1 MNPQNFD
8 IRKSRFYPTLVMED
22 IFSHKSRHKI
32 LNFLFILIVL
42 LVIVIIVGY
51 LNSSLFFLLPK
62 IFGLIFIVSAIF
74 LCTFSLEVFFRSFY
88 FKKKASLI
96 IQDPNNLADY
106 FGFEACRLVYKSP
119 NLVRSFMTSD
129 IGRMAMVRS
138 GINAESVTEFLKKF
152 QNPSPGS
159 LMDILHES
167 FVLSQ
172 KNNHKIIFVE
182 DLIVSLLKKEKL
194 FSDFLFDFE
203 IKERELIGILEWVM
217 RSFEKQ
223 KKKEAW
229 WKMENLGQIS
239 GLAKDWAYGETYTL
253 EKYSHDLFYNAADV
267 DPLRL
272 AGKEEEIRKIEII
285 LSRSKEAN
293 VLIVGDPGVGRK
305 TVVLG
310 FVKMIMTEKISPVLE
325 YKRVVQ
331 LDTDAIIAA
340 TKQKGQLEELLIKIF
355 NEAVSAGNIIIVF
368 ENFPAFLK
376 SAENIGTNITSFL
389 EPYFNSPNLQTIA
402 VADMG
407 EFHKIMEPDS
417 ALMKFFEKI
426 EIEEPD
432 EKNSITILETVAE
445 EAERNSGII
454 FTYPVIKEIVRSSS
468 LYLVEGAMPEKAI
481 GLLSQMVP
489 FIAGKQG
496 VTIKKEDV
504 LEFIR
509 LKTKMPVGEIKPE
522 EKEQLLNL
530 EKFMHKRVVG
540 QEEAITAI
548 SEAMR
553 RARTEIRDTKKPI
566 GSFLFLGPTGVGK
579 TETAKALAQAFFGD
593 EENIVRFDMSEYQ
606 ADDALNRLI
615 GSFAENKP
623 GILASSLREKP
634 YGLLLMD
641 EFEKTNPEVLNLFL
655 QILDEGFFTDAFGK
669 KINARNVIFIATS
682 NAGANFIWDFVKQG
696 INPVDMKEQILDKVR
711 GQGIFKP
718 ELLNRFDGIII
729 FHPLTDDHLRKIAGF
744 MLNKLQKR
752 LEEKDIELIINDA
765 LLDFMV
771 KVGSDP
777 VFGARPMQRAI
788 QDKIEQYVAKK
799 IISEEIKRGSTVE
812 FTQEDLSNMK

>member
-8 IRKSRFYPTLVMED
+8 IRKSRFYPILVMEN

-32 LNFLFILIVL
+32 LNFLFILIIL
-42 LVIVIIVGY
+42 LAIVIIAGY
-51 LNSSLFFLLPK
+51 ASNYFSFLLPK

-74 LCTFSLEVFFRSFY
+74 LCTFSLEAFFRSFY
-88 FKKKASLI
+88 FKKKISLI
-96 IQDPNNLADY
+96 IQDPDNLADY
-106 FGFEACRLVYKSP
+106 FGFEACRLAYKSP

-152 QNPSPGS
+152 QNQSPIS

-167 FVLSQ
+167 FILAQ

-182 DLIVSLLKKEKL
+182 DLIVSLFKKEKI

-203 IKERELIGILEWVM
+203 IKEEELIGILEWVM

-229 WKMENLGQIS
+229 WERENLGQIS

-253 EKYSHDLFYNAADV
+253 EKYSHDLFYNAADAE
-267 DPLRL
+267 PLRL
-272 AGKEEEIRKIEII
+272 IGKEEEIRKIEII
-285 LSRSKEAN
+285 LSRSKGAN

-310 FVKMIMTEKISPVLE
+310 FVKMIMTGKASPVLE
-325 YKRVVQ
+325 YKRVVK

-376 SAENIGTNITSFL
+376 SAENIGTNIASFL

-454 FTYPVIKEIVRSSS
+454 FTYPVIKEIIRSSS

-481 GLLSQMVP
+481 GLLSQMIP
-489 FIAGKQG
+489 FIVGKQG

-548 SEAMR
+548 SEAIR

-579 TETAKALAQAFFGD
+579 TETAKALAQAFFKD

-641 EFEKTNPEVLNLFL
+641 EFEKTNP
-655 QILDEGFFTDAFGK
+655 
-669 KINARNVIFIATS
+669 
-682 NAGANFIWDFVKQG
+682 
-696 INPVDMKEQILDKVR
+696 
-711 GQGIFKP
+711 
-718 ELLNRFDGIII
+718 
-729 FHPLTDDHLRKIAGF
+729 
-744 MLNKLQKR
+744 
-752 LEEKDIELIINDA
+752 
-765 LLDFMV
+765 
-771 KVGSDP
+771 
-777 VFGARPMQRAI
+777 
-788 QDKIEQYVAKK
+788 
-799 IISEEIKRGSTVE
+799 
-812 FTQEDLSNMK
+812 